1 MLPKGDSG
9 MKLTDQYISGLKAP
23 PSGRAEFPDELV
35 TGLRLRIGA
44 NSKTWVLRAR
54 VNEKVINATLGRYP
68 ALSLA
73 KAREAARSRLIAYE
87 QDDPVRS
94 KLSIEIVATD
104 FIERHC
110 KPKNRRWEDQQA
122 MLNRYVLPR
131 WKGRDIG
138 DVRKRDVVQL
148 IDAVIDGGV
157 TVMANRVLA
166 VVHKLFAWAVSR
178 DIIEHNPATGVAK
191 PVAEVP
197 RDRVLTTPEVRAIW
211 KATTHMAYPHGAY
224 IRLLLLSAQRRDE
237 VATMRWSAIDL
248 EKATWKLDAADTKAA
263 RAHIVPLSKTVLD
276 ILAQLPRLDDYV
288 LTTRAGT
295 HICGYS
301 KSKELLDRFMAA
313 ELGIAPSEL
322 PNWRIHDLR
331 RTVATRMVGLGIM
344 EEVVGKV
351 LNHARQGVTARHYN
365 HHAYINEK
373 RHALDLWAAELMRI
387 VDGVTGESL
396 SIEIISAVE

>member
-1 MLPKGDSG
+1 MITQS
-9 MKLTDQYISGLKAP
+9 
-23 PSGRAEFPDELV
+23 
-35 TGLRLRIGA
+35 
-44 NSKTWVLRAR
+44 
-54 VNEKVINATLGRYP
+54 LGRYP

-73 KAREAARSRLIAYE
+73 AARRAARDILSQIAEGGAPRPKLHYE
-87 QDDPVRS
+87 D
-94 KLSIEIVATD
+94 VAAD

-110 KPKNRRWEDQQA
+110 KPKNKRWYDQEAQ
-122 MLNRYVLPR
+122 LRYHVLPVWR
-131 WKGRDIG
+131 GRAFG
-138 DVRKRDVVQL
+138 ELRKRDVVAL
-148 IDAVIDGGV
+148 IDGV
-157 TVMANRVLA
+157 RDNGATVMANRVLA
-166 VVHKLFAWAVSR
+166 LVHKLFAWAVSR

-191 PVAEVP
+191 PVGEVP
-197 RDRVLTTPEVRAIW
+197 RDRVLTTPEVKAIW

-224 IRLLLLSAQRRDE
+224 IRLLLLTAQRRDE
-237 VATMRWSAIDL
+237 VATMRRSAIDF
-248 EKATWKLDAADTKAA
+248 ETAEWKLDAADTKAA
-263 RAHIVPLSKTVLD
+263 RAHIVPLSKPVLA
-276 ILAQLPRLDDYV
+276 ILEQLPRLDDYV

-301 KSKELLDRFMAA
+301 KSKELLDKFMAT

-387 VDGVTGESL
+387 VDGDALDHQG
-396 SIEIISAVE
+396 IRIISAVA

>member
-1 MLPKGDSG
+1 
-9 MKLTDQYISGLKAP
+9 
-23 PSGRAEFPDELV
+23 
-35 TGLRLRIGA
+35 
-44 NSKTWVLRAR
+44 
-54 VNEKVINATLGRYP
+54 
-68 ALSLA
+68 
-73 KAREAARSRLIAYE
+73 
-87 QDDPVRS
+87 
-94 KLSIEIVATD
+94 
-104 FIERHC
+104 
-110 KPKNRRWEDQQA
+110 
-122 MLNRYVLPR
+122 VLPR

-138 DVRKRDVVQL
+138 DLRKRDVVQL

-178 DIIEHNPATGVAK
+178 DILEHNPATGVAK

-197 RDRVLTTPEVRAIW
+197 RDRALTTPEIKAIW

-224 IRLLLLSAQRRDE
+224 IRLLLLTAQRRDE

-248 EKATWKLDAADTKAA
+248 ERAEWKLDAADTKAG

-276 ILAQLPRLDDYV
+276 ILSQLPRLDDYV
-288 LTTRAGT
+288 LTTRGGT

-313 ELGIAPSEL
+313 ELGIAQTEL

-331 RTVATRMVGLGIM
+331 RTVATRMVRLGIL
-344 EEVVGKV
+344 EDVVSKV

-365 HHAYINEK
+365 HYAYISEK
-373 RHALDLWAAELMRI
+373 RHALDMWAADLTRML
-387 VDGVTGESL
+387 DGVSVGGI
-396 SIEIISAVE
+396 SIESVKQQSDIPKSQTIAVA

>member
-1 MLPKGDSG
+1 

-23 PSGRAEFPDELV
+23 SSGRAEYPDELV

-73 KAREAARSRLIAYE
+73 KAREAARSRLIVYE
-87 QDDPVRS
+87 LDEPVRS
-94 KLSIEIVATD
+94 KLSVETVAAD

-131 WKGRDIG
+131 WNGRDIG
-138 DVRKRDVVQL
+138 ELRKRDVVQL

-166 VVHKLFAWAVSR
+166 LVHKLFAWAVSR

-191 PVAEVP
+191 PVTETP
-197 RDRVLTTPEVRAIW
+197 RDRVLTTPEIKAIW

-224 IRLLLLSAQRRDE
+224 IRLLLLTAQRREE

-248 EKATWKLDAADTKAA
+248 ETGEWKLGAAETKAA

-313 ELGIAPSEL
+313 ELGIAQSEL

-387 VDGVTGESL
+387 VDGVAGDSH
-396 SIEIISAVE
+396 SIEIISAVA

>member
-1 MLPKGDSG
+1 